1 MHMILADVRG
11 EQIPTSMLTTPE
23 DRGEDESATWLVQQV
38 GRLRHLSS
46 FEPLEGHLSRTH
58 GATRLVVVRIYRPT
72 FVAVQMRAVAG
83 ECYEVRHKE
92 WKCQLEQEFL
102 VAHANA
108 LHSVAPLFPPGPYNE
123 CVFRFEL
130 QATCPVTGARAGVL
144 HTTHGDIETPVFMP
158 VGTQATVKGILPRE
172 LIEDLDAKIILGNTY
187 HLFLRPGHETIR
199 RLGGL
204 HKFMAWPRA
213 ILTDS
218 GGFQVFSLNTLRKI
232 TEDGVLF
239 HSHVDG
245 DAHMFTPESTVDVQ
259 VALGSDIMM
268 VLDEC
273 LEYPAS
279 HEAAR
284 VSTERTVRWARR
296 AVSHYRK
303 NYRTNP
309 RPAGNLPQP
318 DLNHTIAGALF
329 PIVQG
334 GMYMDLR
341 RECVAQLVELDA
353 DGYAIGGLSVGEPR
367 ALSLEMAEITAPLLP
382 VDRPRYVMGV
392 GMPEELPQYVAR
404 GVDMMDCVLPSRNAR
419 NGYLFTS
426 FGRVV
431 IKQTQYKDDPRPVDE
446 SCQCYTC
453 LNFSRA
459 YLRHLFMAG
468 EMTFSTLATLHNLR
482 RYLDIMRQI
491 RQAILFGKFPE
502 LLRAAS
508 QNVSED
514 AGR

>member
-1 MHMILADVRG
+1 
-11 EQIPTSMLTTPE
+11 
-23 DRGEDESATWLVQQV
+23 
-38 GRLRHLSS
+38 
-46 FEPLEGHLSRTH
+46 
-58 GATRLVVVRIYRPT
+58 
-72 FVAVQMRAVAG
+72 
-83 ECYEVRHKE
+83 
-92 WKCQLEQEFL
+92 
-102 VAHANA
+102 
-108 LHSVAPLFPPGPYNE
+108 
-123 CVFRFEL
+123 VFGFEL
-130 QATCPVTGARAGVL
+130 QATCPVTGARAGII
-144 HTTHGDIETPVFMP
+144 HTAHGDIETPVFMP

-172 LIEDLDAKIILGNTY
+172 LIGDLDAKIILGNTY

-199 RLGGL
+199 SLGGL

-239 HSHVDG
+239 HSHLNG

-284 VSTERTVRWARR
+284 VSMERTVRWARR
-296 AVSHYRK
+296 ADAHYRSFQSS
-303 NYRTNP
+303 RP
-309 RPAGNLPQP
+309 RSGTVAHGEKPGDSAVAHGEEPSAEPNCKR
-318 DLNHTIAGALF
+318 DASALF

-334 GMYMDLR
+334 SMFQDLR
-341 RECVAQLVELDA
+341 RECAAQLIELEA

-382 VDRPRYVMGV
+382 ADRPRYVMGV

-419 NGYLFTS
+419 NGYLFTT
-426 FGRVV
+426 FGRVI
-431 IKQTQYKDDPRPVDE
+431 IKQTQYKNDPRPVDE
-446 SCQCYTC
+446 ACQCYTC

-502 LLRAAS
+502 LLKAAS
-508 QNVSED
+508 QTVSED
-514 AGR
+514 AAR